1 MSAPTDITKAA
12 EELASA
18 ILKSAGSDLKH
29 YTTQKS
35 RDEIIGAAVKG
46 LEAWQQFKESVNRA
60 TDTEIAKAER
70 EKCAKIADSKSR
82 DVRLGNDQR
91 MMAGI
96 IAAAIRR
103 GGE

>member
-1 MSAPTDITKAA
+1 MTASQDITQAA

-18 ILKSAGSDLKH
+18 ILKATGTDLKH
-29 YTTQKS
+29 YTMQKS

-46 LEAWQQFKESVNRA
+46 LEAWQKFKESVNRA

-96 IAAAIRR
+96 IAAAVRK